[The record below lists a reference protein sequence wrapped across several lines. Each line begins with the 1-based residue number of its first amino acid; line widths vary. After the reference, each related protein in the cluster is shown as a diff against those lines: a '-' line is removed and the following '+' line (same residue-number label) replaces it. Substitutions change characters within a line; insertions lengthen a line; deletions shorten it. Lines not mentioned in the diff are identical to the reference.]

1 MENPGLDLT
10 PVRSISNQALARATL
25 LGCSGL
31 LLALF
36 IFTGVLLVYIALDQ
50 NLAAEQHNR
59 LEIEQA
65 LQSLKNHARRTV
77 KDYAQWG
84 DAYQHLHLKVDPDW
98 AYTRRN
104 FGPSL
109 YRDLGFD
116 GVFVIDPTDRTA
128 YALVAGRLQAM
139 DARDWFGDALQPW
152 LAQVRQAPDGKVFSR
167 YHAIGGTPALVF
179 TSVLSPGSDP
189 QVQVDGGPQ
198 SVLVFVV
205 WLDSS
210 RLLVLGREAGVER
223 LQQVAAGAPGP
234 QPTLSLPNGAGTLHW
249 QPARPGHQLLVLVIP
264 LLLLAGLLVGLMAIL
279 LLRRSAVA
287 ARLIDD
293 QVQALRSS
301 RGALEASEE
310 RFRDVAEAASDW
322 IWEVDPQLRFTYLSE
337 RFEAVTGL
345 SREAALGRP
354 MHELLSAEQGS
365 LRNWLSAS
373 QRRSQSI
380 LQCAYLDGQRRPRV
394 CRLSVRA
401 MDGGGYRGT
410 ASDITEEVAA
420 RRRIEY
426 LSQHDALTGLANR
439 MRMREY
445 LEDRLSALRVLQQP
459 LLMLSVDLD
468 RFKPVN
474 DLLGHAAGDQVLHE
488 VSQRLSHCLRSED
501 LVARVGGDEFV
512 LVVPGQMAQLD
523 IDGLCRRLIQ
533 RIEEP
538 FYIAEHEVFISA
550 SIGVARAPDDASQAE
565 ELLRYA
571 DMALYEAKAA
581 GRSTWRFYAADMNA
595 RIIERRGLERDLRHA
610 IDQDQL
616 RLQFQPRYRLGD
628 GQWLGA
634 GVLVCWQHPRRGLLG
649 PEVFMPIAED
659 TGLILPLSNWVL
671 HAACR
676 AARGWPEHLQLA
688 VNLSAC
694 EFQRGQLVARI
705 RSVLG
710 QSGLAPSRL
719 VLEVADKTLLD
730 DGRQVQ
736 DIMGGL
742 KALGVQLLLDDF
754 GSGCSALQDLRTYPL
769 DGLKIDSGLV
779 AGLGCSPAGRSIV
792 QAIVDLGHALGLKVL
807 AEGVDTPEQFA
818 ALRDIRCDEVQGRH
832 LSPPLDADA
841 LLQLCA
847 QAPRA
852 GSSMS

>member
-1 MENPGLDLT
+1 MENLGLDLT
-10 PVRSISNQALARATL
+10 PGRSLSSQALARATL

-36 IFTGVLLVYIALDQ
+36 LFTGVLLVYIALDQ

-65 LQSLKNHARRTV
+65 LQTLKSHARTTV

-84 DAYQHLHLKVDPDW
+84 DAYQHLHLGVDPDW
-98 AYTRRN
+98 AYTRQN
-104 FGPSL
+104 FGPAL
-109 YRDLGFD
+109 YRELGFD
-116 GVFVIDPTDRTA
+116 GVFVIGPADRTA
-128 YALVAGRLQAM
+128 YALVAGRLASV
-139 DARDWFGDALQPW
+139 DARDWFGEALQPW
-152 LAQVRQAPDGKVFSR
+152 LAQARQATKGKVFSR
-167 YHAIGGTPALVF
+167 YHTIDGTPALVLS
-179 TSVLSPGSDP
+179 SVLSPGDDP
-189 QVQVDGGPQ
+189 QVRADGGPQ
-198 SVLVFVV
+198 SVLLFVV
-205 WLDSS
+205 SLDPS
-210 RLLVLGREAGVER
+210 RLLVLSREAGVEQ
-223 LQQVAAGAPGP
+223 LQLLEPGATSP
-234 QPTLSLPNGAGTLHW
+234 QPTLSLPDGVGTLHW
-249 QPARPGHQLLVLVIP
+249 QPTRPGHQLLVLVVP

-279 LLRRSAVA
+279 LLRRSAQA
-287 ARLIDD
+287 ARVIDD

-301 RGALEASEE
+301 RGALEASEA

-322 IWEVDPQLRFTYLSE
+322 IWEVDPQLSFTYLSE

-345 SREAALGRP
+345 CRESALGRP
-354 MHELLSAEQGS
+354 MHELLNAEQGS
-365 LRNWLSAS
+365 LRNWLGAS
-373 QRRSQSI
+373 ERRSQSI

-401 MDGGGYRGT
+401 MAGGGYRGT

-445 LEDRLSALRVLQQP
+445 LEDRLSALRVLQEP

-474 DLLGHAAGDQVLHE
+474 DTLGHAAGDQVLHE
-488 VSQRLSHCLRSED
+488 VSQRLSHCLRGED

-512 LVVPGQMAQLD
+512 LVVPGQMAQPE

-538 FYIAEHEVFISA
+538 FYVAEHEVFISA
-550 SIGVARAPDDASQAE
+550 SIGVARAPADARQAE
-565 ELLRYA
+565 ELLRFA

-595 RIIERRGLERDLRHA
+595 RIIERRGLERDLRQA

-616 RLQFQPRYRLGD
+616 SLQFLPRYRLGD
-628 GQWLGA
+628 GHWLGA
-634 GVLVCWQHPRRGLLG
+634 EVLVRWQHPRRGLLG

-676 AARGWPEHLQLA
+676 VAQGWPEPLQLA
-688 VNLSAC
+688 VSLSAC
-694 EFQRGQLVARI
+694 EFQRGQMVARI

-719 VLEVADKTLLD
+719 VLEVSDKALLD

-736 DIMGGL
+736 DIMDGL

-754 GSGCSALQDLRTYPL
+754 GSGCSALQHLRTYPL
-769 DGLKIDSGLV
+769 DGLKIDSSLV
-779 AGLGCSPAGRSIV
+779 AGLGRSPAGRSIV
-792 QAIVDLGHALGLKVL
+792 QAIVDLGHALNLKVL
-807 AEGVDTPEQFA
+807 AEGVETPEQFA
-818 ALRDIRCDEVQGRH
+818 ALRDMRCDEVQGRY
-832 LSPPLDADA
+832 LSPPLDRDA
-841 LLQLCA
+841 MLQLA
-847 QAPRA
+847 VQARRA
-852 GSSMS
+852 DRSST